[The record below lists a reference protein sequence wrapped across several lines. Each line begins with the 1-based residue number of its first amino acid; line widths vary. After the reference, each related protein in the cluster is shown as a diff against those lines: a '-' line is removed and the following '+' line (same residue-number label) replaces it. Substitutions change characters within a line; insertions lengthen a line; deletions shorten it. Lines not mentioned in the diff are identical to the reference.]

1 MMSKI
6 DEQIRQMEDTMRID
20 DPIILARWL
29 DVMGEWAES
38 DEYGHRMHV
47 VVNGN
52 GEPYCTDAPYEADIC
67 WETLVAANMDWRE
80 ALDGYQDDPNSK
92 WYVLD
97 DDGVQRNMWGL
108 ANVVEMRHA
117 LRMAIADYYANW

>member
-1 MMSKI
+1 MMSELDRIIIKT
-6 DEQIRQMEDTMRID
+6 EESMRID
-20 DPIILARWL
+20 DPTIQERWL

-47 VVNGN
+47 VVNDN
-52 GEPYCTDAPYEADIC
+52 GEPYCTDVPGDDDFC
-67 WETLVAANMDWRE
+67 WEPLVAANMNWLDV
-80 ALDGYQDDPNSK
+80 LDGYQDDPNST

-108 ANVVEMRHA
+108 ASARDIYYA
-117 LRMAIADYYANW
+117 LRIAIADRLTNW